1 MAHAAQQHA
10 VGDICMIDPKLTGSP
25 EDEPACPAR
34 VLSLS
39 GDTAR
44 VSYYGWSAFWD
55 ADVPLKALCPPS
67 ADCAR
72 LMAEVDALEG
82 MLLVPGTCHVRHSDD
97 PAHELRRIAVGRVVD
112 RAIRQP
118 SEHAPMQVMFYL
130 EHVGQKGSTEY
141 PDGWFAADKLQA
153 WSRLSTGCCLE
164 VDASEFVETE
174 ILVRMRMEDD
184 ELWICMADYVNFVT
198 RASCKPPSKIKWPA
212 ALQAMMQ
219 KQKIVAGSASVLAF
233 PASVLASVLR
243 CLPIEHARRHRQ
255 SGDLEWLRS
264 SIAAELS
271 AIGMARVLTPKAV
284 ALPARK
290 ASILCPPEA
299 GATIEVHLRQGLQ
312 PLISGIDFFR
322 LVARR
327 KKRLP
332 AEMGNLIDQWYRQ
345 HSELPCYDD
354 ADEGLLVPADVLSL
368 ALDRLRT
375 SGTTSFGLNNSH
387 AVAFRS
393 SSVWRWLRSEL
404 AELTDAGALRTQV
417 AASQCDLDSIKSA
430 CGTTSGSGSGD
441 WERIEWSEVEAERG
455 APLNLLAATQ
465 ERLFA
470 PSAHTDSCLLTSC
483 ICHPHRTAARHAL
496 RVVGGRNGGA
506 TETAAGWANRCE
518 IHFCT
523 ARARVREVGRRHE
536 AARGCA
542 RPE

>member
-1 MAHAAQQHA
+1 MAGCCAGAGWRAEGAAKMVHATHQHA
-10 VGDICMIDPKLTGSP
+10 VGDICMIDPELAGSP

-44 VSYYGWSAFWD
+44 VSYYGWSALWD
-55 ADVPLKALCPPS
+55 ADVPLQALRPPS

-97 PAHELRRIAVGRVVD
+97 PAHDLRRIAVGRVVD

-118 SEHAPMQVMFYL
+118 SERAPMQVMFYL
-130 EHVGQKGSTEY
+130 EHVGQKGATRY
-141 PDGWFAADKLQA
+141 TDGWFAADKLQP
-153 WSRLSTGCCLE
+153 WSRLSTGCCLDI
-164 VDASEFVETE
+164 DASECSETE

-184 ELWICMADYVNFVT
+184 DLWICMADYVTFVT
-198 RASCKPPSKIKWPA
+198 RTSRKPPSKIQWPA
-212 ALQAMMQ
+212 ALQAMMR
-219 KQKIVAGSASVLAF
+219 KQKIVAGSAAVLTF

-271 AIGMARVLTPKAV
+271 AIGMARVLTPKVV
-284 ALPARK
+284 ALPVRK

-312 PLISGIDFFR
+312 PLISGIDFLR

-332 AEMGNLIDQWYRQ
+332 AETGNLMNHWYRQ
-345 HSELPCYDD
+345 HSEFPCHDG
-354 ADEGLLVPADVLSL
+354 ADEGLLLPADVLSL
-368 ALDRLRT
+368 ALDRLAGEV
-375 SGTTSFGLNNSH
+375 GTTSFGLNKSH
-387 AVAFRS
+387 ALAFRS
-393 SSVWRWLRSEL
+393 SSVWRWLRNEL

-417 AASQCDLDSIKSA
+417 AASQRDIDSMQSA
-430 CGTTSGSGSGD
+430 CDTASGTGSG
-441 WERIEWSEVEAERG
+441 WERVEWSEVEAERG
-455 APLNLLAATQ
+455 APLD
-465 ERLFA
+465 F
-470 PSAHTDSCLLTSC
+470 
-483 ICHPHRTAARHAL
+483 
-496 RVVGGRNGGA
+496 
-506 TETAAGWANRCE
+506 
-518 IHFCT
+518 
-523 ARARVREVGRRHE
+523 
-536 AARGCA
+536 GCY
-542 RPE
+542 P